1 MNNTKNIFTARV
13 KSIIDKATI
22 KDPIFV
28 FLGIS
33 EYIDINEFRENIL
46 DFNSFSVDGN
56 ESIFNQLWF
65 AQTINAL
72 IQPAQ
77 AGIKYKILS
86 YAQISYIGN
95 YMPLDIFENR
105 IIIIRD
111 NFRSLLPLKQ
121 ELYIEQSKS
130 ENLES
135 RPDGMPIYMAE
146 QRKIGD
152 NFFYSYKTLVGN
164 FRYVNIWDSTESLS
178 TCTEE
183 GDIHVIDTISDP
195 YSIDTFVN
203 HCLKDLDFSKK
214 AIVKHNPKHP
224 QDRLLLSKLE
234 NLNSILKEFGGEIY
248 NLVEPSITEE
258 FVPAEETVSL
268 LKKYWGENAS
278 FRNLNVYKNPA
289 FDKTIISI
297 SQGLIVETI
306 IQEYKNAKEG
316 RYVKDL
322 FLTAPTGAGKS
333 LLFQLPA
340 FYVSSK
346 KDVTIVVSPLIA
358 LMKDQVTQIFGS
370 RGYEKV
376 QYLNSEL
383 SLIDRDRIIDSC
395 KNGEIDILYL
405 SPELLLSYDISFF
418 IGDRQLG
425 LLVVDEAHLITT
437 WGRDFRVD
445 YWFLGQYVDKMRKFH
460 DFKFPM
466 VAVTATA
473 IYGGDNDMVFD
484 SISSLYMHDPHIFIG
499 EVKRNDISFLI
510 DNHDRY
516 KSNYDAEKEKETV
529 EFIKKVNELGFKTI
543 IYAPYRS
550 HIERIQQRLIAEQCG
565 EIAVS
570 YHSGL
575 AAENKAQAYEL
586 FRTGQKN
593 VMVCTKAFGM
603 GVDIPDIEVV
613 YHHAPS
619 GLLPDYIQEI
629 GRAARAKEINGVA
642 ALSYAIEDQRYS
654 KSLYGMS
661 SLKQFQLKE
670 ILSKIHKIFLAQDRK
685 RNLLVSTDDF
695 AYLFNAGDDVD
706 QKVTTALM
714 MIEKDYLAKFRF
726 NVLIARPKRLFV
738 KVYAYTNSIGI
749 TNLQRKYSNDFKLL
763 YIHGDRH
770 YIELNLDSIWQN
782 QYSDKSFPLIK
793 RSFYNGD
800 LLINDNIELRPQIKL
815 TFSLE
820 KEFEEVYNRLDSIL
834 NNIKRCFNSF
844 GSSYFT
850 KKEFVDELHKYI
862 EDKKIAGDVVEFILS
877 SYSGRALRPE
887 EIEAGAFLQRKRNI
901 RQDSEYRIFN
911 SNYNHYFSQL
921 LVRLTKLF
929 KDKDTKKCVKYASAG
944 HENLKQYI
952 RLGSLLEIMGLM
964 TFESRGGDNPMI
976 FIRINDPLRIQN
988 DVNSKYENIL
998 LKKTMKRHSSSTELF
1013 DHFFLHA
1020 FDNVERW
1027 NFIEDFFLG
1036 ASNDDLLDKYP
1047 GTEKGHIDIIKHLK
1061 LNHKH
1066 QTTEDNGHN
1075 DVNTILNIF
1084 TPVENDFY
1092 TNGRLLTIGE
1102 ETKTTLN
1109 WVREDPVEF
1118 DKIRRKYSLRIEGA
1132 TMSKLTKILQVE
1144 HFEYLRDLFG
1154 LRLRISFPGYDSEVE
1169 AKVVYDDDP
1178 VKFYKW
1184 WKKNMEKVYLTKKD
1198 MLLLFIRVND
1208 KEPSALLK
1216 AHKEILLKKKF

>member
-1 MNNTKNIFTARV
+1 M
-13 KSIIDKATI
+13 
-22 KDPIFV
+22 

-56 ESIFNQLWF
+56 ESIFDQLWF

-135 RPDGMPIYMAE
+135 RPDGMPVYMAE

-340 FYVSSK
+340 FYVSSQ

-550 HIERIQQRLIAEQCG
+550 HIERIQQRLIADQCG

-629 GRAARAKEINGVA
+629 GRAARAKDINGVA

-901 RQDSEYRIFN
+901 RQDSEYRVFN

-1154 LRLRISFPGYDSEVE
+1154 LRLRINFPGYDSEVE

>member
-1 MNNTKNIFTARV
+1 
-13 KSIIDKATI
+13 
-22 KDPIFV
+22 
-28 FLGIS
+28 
-33 EYIDINEFRENIL
+33 
-46 DFNSFSVDGN
+46 
-56 ESIFNQLWF
+56 
-65 AQTINAL
+65 
-72 IQPAQ
+72 
-77 AGIKYKILS
+77 
-86 YAQISYIGN
+86 
-95 YMPLDIFENR
+95 MPLDIFENR

>member
-13 KSIIDKATI
+13 KSIIDKTTI

-56 ESIFNQLWF
+56 ESIFDQLWF

-901 RQDSEYRIFN
+901 RQDSEYRVFN

-1020 FDNVERW
+1020 FDNVKRW

>member
-1 MNNTKNIFTARV
+1 MRRIKRIFTDRV
-13 KSIIDKATI
+13 KSIIDSTSI

-33 EYIDINEFRENIL
+33 EYVNIDEFKDNIF
-46 DFNSFSVDGN
+46 DYNSFLTDGN
-56 ESIFNQLWF
+56 EDIFNQIWF
-65 AQTINAL
+65 AQAINSL
-72 IQPAQ
+72 IQPFTN
-77 AGIKYKILS
+77 GYKILS

-95 YMPLDIFENR
+95 YMPLDIFASR
-105 IIIIRD
+105 IIVIRD
-111 NFRSLLPLKQ
+111 NFRSLLPLNKDN
-121 ELYIEQSKS
+121 YIEQSQS
-130 ENLES
+130 ENLET
-135 RPDGMPIYMAE
+135 RPEGMPIYMAE
-146 QRKIGD
+146 QRKIGEKY
-152 NFFYSYKTLVGN
+152 FYSYKTLVGN
-164 FRYVNIWDSTESLS
+164 FRYINLWDRKEQLTSSPSEADLL
-178 TCTEE
+178 
-183 GDIHVIDTISDP
+183 VIDTISDP
-195 YSIDTFVN
+195 FSIDRFVN
-203 HCLKDLDFSKK
+203 SCIEDNDFNRR
-214 AIVKHNPKHP
+214 AAVKHNPKHP
-224 QDRLLLSKLE
+224 QDNILVDKLE
-234 NLNSILKEFGGEIY
+234 CLNSILKEFGGEIFT
-248 NLVEPSITEE
+248 LVEPSITET
-258 FVPAEETVSL
+258 FTPSEETLAL
-268 LKKYWGENAS
+268 LRRYWGESAY

-297 SQGLIVETI
+297 SQALIVETI
-306 IQEYKNAKEG
+306 IDEYKNAKAG
-316 RYVKDL
+316 NYVKDL

-340 FYVSSK
+340 FYVSSHN
-346 KDVTIVVSPLIA
+346 DVTIVVSPLIA
-358 LMKDQVTQIFGS
+358 LMKDQVVQIFEN

-376 QYLNSEL
+376 QYINSEL
-383 SLIDRDRIIDSC
+383 SLIDRDRIIQSC

-405 SPELLLSYDISFF
+405 SPELLLSYDITFF
-418 IGDRQLG
+418 IGERNLG

-445 YWFLGQYVDKMRKFH
+445 YWFLGQYIDKMRKYH

-510 DNHDRY
+510 DNHDRF
-516 KSNYDAEKEKETV
+516 KSNYDSEKEKETV
-529 EFIKKVNELGFKTI
+529 AFIKNINELGFKTI
-543 IYAPYRS
+543 VYAPYRS
-550 HIERIQQRLIAEQCG
+550 HIERIQQRLIAEDCAD
-565 EIAVS
+565 IAVS
-570 YHSGL
+570 YHSGI
-575 AAENKAQAYEL
+575 AAENKAQAYKL
-586 FRTGQKN
+586 FKSGQKN
-593 VMVCTKAFGM
+593 IMVCTKAFGM

-654 KSLYGMS
+654 KALYGMS
-661 SLKQFQLKE
+661 SLRQYQLQE
-670 ILSKIHKIFLAQDRK
+670 ILNKIHKIYLAQDRR

-695 AYLFNAGDDVD
+695 AYILNETDDVD

-714 MIEKDYLAKFRF
+714 MIEKDYLAKYRF

-738 KVYAYTNSIGI
+738 KVYAYTNSIGFN
-749 TNLQRKYSNDFKLL
+749 NLKRLYPYDFKFL
-763 YIHGDRH
+763 YEHSDRY
-770 YIELNLDSIWQN
+770 YIELNLDTIWQN
-782 QYSDKSFPLIK
+782 KFSDKSFPLIK

-800 LLINDNIELRPQIKL
+800 LLINENIELRPQVKL
-815 TFSLE
+815 IFSLE
-820 KEFEEVYNRLDSIL
+820 DEFQNVYDRLERLL
-834 NNIKRCFNSF
+834 NNIKRCFTSF
-844 GSSYFT
+844 GGSYFT
-850 KKEFVDELHKYI
+850 KKDFVTELDKYL
-862 EDKKIAGDVVEFILS
+862 ENKTLSSDVVDFILS

-887 EIEAGAFLQRKRNI
+887 EIEAGAFLQRKKNI
-901 RQDSEYRIFN
+901 KQDSEYRVFN

-921 LVRLTKLF
+921 LVRLSKLF
-929 KDKDTKKCVKYASAG
+929 KDKDIKKCTKYASAG

-952 RLGSLLEIMGLM
+952 RLGSLLEIMKLM

-988 DVNSKYENIL
+988 DVNSRYENIL

-1020 FDNVERW
+1020 FDNEQRW

-1036 ASNDDLLDKYP
+1036 ASIDDLLDKYP
-1047 GTEKGHIDIIKHLK
+1047 GTEKGHIDIIRQLKQNYKHIQLEGA
-1061 LNHKH
+1061 
-1066 QTTEDNGHN
+1066 QTEK
-1075 DVNTILNIF
+1075 VNTTLNIF

-1109 WVREDPVEF
+1109 WVKEDPVEF
-1118 DKIRRKYSLRIEGA
+1118 DKVRRKYSLRIEGA
-1132 TMSKLTKILQVE
+1132 TMSKLMHILQSE
-1144 HFEYLRDLFG
+1144 HFEYIRDLYG
-1154 LRLRISFPGYDSEVE
+1154 LRLRINFPGYDSEVE
-1169 AKVVYDDDP
+1169 AKVVYDTAP

-1184 WKKNMEKVYLTKKD
+1184 WKKNNDKVYLTKKD

-1208 KEPSALLK
+1208 IEPAALLK
-1216 AHKEILLKKKF
+1216 AHKDILTKKKF

>member
-13 KSIIDKATI
+13 KSIIDKTTI

-56 ESIFNQLWF
+56 ESIFDQLWF

-340 FYVSSK
+340 FYVSSQ

-550 HIERIQQRLIAEQCG
+550 HIERIQQRLIADQCG

-901 RQDSEYRIFN
+901 RQDSEYRVFN

>member
-13 KSIIDKATI
+13 KSIIDKTTI

-56 ESIFNQLWF
+56 ESIFDQLWF

-121 ELYIEQSKS
+121 EQYIEQSKS

-135 RPDGMPIYMAE
+135 RPDGMPVYMAE

-164 FRYVNIWDSTESLS
+164 FRYINLWDSIESLS

-340 FYVSSK
+340 FYVSSQ

-550 HIERIQQRLIAEQCG
+550 HIERIQQRLIADQCG

-901 RQDSEYRIFN
+901 RQDSEYRVFN

>member
-13 KSIIDKATI
+13 KSIIDKTTI

-56 ESIFNQLWF
+56 ESIFDQLWF

-121 ELYIEQSKS
+121 EQYIEQSKF

-203 HCLKDLDFSKK
+203 LCLKDLDFSKK

-340 FYVSSK
+340 FYVSSQ

-529 EFIKKVNELGFKTI
+529 EFIKKVNELGLKTI

-550 HIERIQQRLIAEQCG
+550 HIERIQQRLIADQCG

-749 TNLQRKYSNDFKLL
+749 TNLQRMYSNDFKLL

-901 RQDSEYRIFN
+901 RQDSEYRVFN

-929 KDKDTKKCVKYASAG
+929 KDKDTNKCVKYASAG

>member
-13 KSIIDKATI
+13 KSIIDKTTI

-56 ESIFNQLWF
+56 ESIFDQLWF

-135 RPDGMPIYMAE
+135 RPDGMPVYMAE

-340 FYVSSK
+340 FYVSSQ

-550 HIERIQQRLIAEQCG
+550 HIERIQQRLIADQCG

-629 GRAARAKEINGVA
+629 GRAARAKDINGVA

-901 RQDSEYRIFN
+901 RQDSEYRVFN

-1154 LRLRISFPGYDSEVE
+1154 LRLRINFPGYDSEVE

>member
-13 KSIIDKATI
+13 KSIIDKTTI

-56 ESIFNQLWF
+56 ESIFDQLWF

-121 ELYIEQSKS
+121 EQYIEQSKS

-340 FYVSSK
+340 FYVSSQ

-550 HIERIQQRLIAEQCG
+550 HIERIQQRLIADQCG

-901 RQDSEYRIFN
+901 RQDSEYRVFN